1 MSETPS
7 TPDSTQDPEEEH
19 FVPRGTVAFTAIML
33 GGYAVYWAILWFITI
48 IQRGFG
54 GG

>member
-1 MSETPS
+1 MSDNQPTPES
-7 TPDSTQDPEEEH
+7 PHDTEEPH
-19 FVPRGTVAFTAIML
+19 FVPRGTVAFTAVML

-54 GG
+54 G